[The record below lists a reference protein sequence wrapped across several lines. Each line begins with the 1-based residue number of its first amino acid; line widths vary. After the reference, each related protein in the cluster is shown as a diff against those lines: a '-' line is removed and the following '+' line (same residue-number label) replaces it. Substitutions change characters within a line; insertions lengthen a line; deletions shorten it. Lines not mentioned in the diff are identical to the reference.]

1 MLSGKRHLAW
11 DLEHSAD
18 KSVDVI
24 RPIVDEIDGRVRV
37 LLGQL
42 IGLQPRPIGKYS
54 HRSEEGQSI
63 LYVGLTALST
73 HSPPPPPPQYPCKE
87 DVVPACSKQPPRLF
101 TGDRLSLRARPDES
115 KSHGIRI
122 HPQGVG
128 DDLAGQPTGPGGPTN
143 RGRNDAGSNEWRAGQ
158 LPERHRS
165 RQANLC
171 SRCFRATH
179 AGTDR
184 QLRLDRP
191 RRLASSRRLPGY
203 GMRSLVSDERQRA
216 RSCYAVLWTV
226 SCLRGVP
233 HYRAWRLVALR
244 SLGLHARGGIVIC
257 EVNKDSRGKDPIGAV
272 RRRHL
277 VTMTRQSSYA
287 TVERI
292 SPDPLLAIYFPR
304 L

>member
-1 MLSGKRHLAW
+1 MPVPMSGERASFLNVTGLARRTYV
-11 DLEHSAD
+11 AD
-18 KSVDVI
+18 VSGPHTPELIDSYDS
-24 RPIVDEIDGRVRV
+24 IV
-37 LLGQL
+37 
-42 IGLQPRPIGKYS
+42 P
-54 HRSEEGQSI
+54 
-63 LYVGLTALST
+63 
-73 HSPPPPPPQYPCKE
+73 
-87 DVVPACSKQPPRLF
+87 
-101 TGDRLSLRARPDES
+101 GD
-115 KSHGIRI
+115 
-122 HPQGVG
+122 
-128 DDLAGQPTGPGGPTN
+128 
-143 RGRNDAGSNEWRAGQ
+143 W
-158 LPERHRS
+158 
-165 RQANLC
+165 QA
-171 SRCFRATH
+171 A
-179 AGTDR
+179 
-184 QLRLDRP
+184 
-191 RRLASSRRLPGY
+191 RRLPGY